1 MRLLEHFDAGY
12 YDQIFKRS
20 TQLHL
25 WVPPVPGDA
34 GVTIGAAYAF
44 AAAAGVAFGPTLEH
58 AFYCGRSSSISAIVA
73 ALNDAAD
80 IAWMGIGDASLRT
93 WTRGHR

>member
-12 YDQIFKRS
+12 YDRFFKRS

-44 AAAAGVAFGPTLEH
+44 AAAAGAGFWPAARACVLLWTLLEH
-58 AFYCGRSSSISAIVA
+58 FRHCCRPK
-73 ALNDAAD
+73 
-80 IAWMGIGDASLRT
+80 
-93 WTRGHR
+93 